1 MSVNLNI
8 GVNANMPNVGGM
20 PENQGQKVGNNHA
33 PNADAEN
40 NLAIPDEGH
49 LPGPVLMHGSVGEPY
64 VAPPG
69 LKDYLNAAIEDR
81 YTAGNFFMGM
91 AKTIGRT
98 FMNLCHAVKCLFC
111 PSLNARDAASFDVG
125 VYNPA
130 GKLTNGAGWKGDYEN
145 RENVHESGV
154 FALLKKNFP
163 EKEAKPPAP
172 VEYTPQEIG
181 AAFGLRGEVKVAKF
195 SANEVNFIRSG
206 EFSLQDIKQDPG
218 LQDCWFLSTLS
229 SVLAS
234 CGREPLMNI
243 IHVPPD
249 VENSDGI
256 MEPPDH
262 AFVKLG
268 KDVYKVPL
276 GEVQT
281 VGGDKSVS
289 NSKPWVKLLETAMQM
304 HLIKT
309 SGGSITEGNVR
320 MSYRNSKDGFAALF
334 GVSRSHAQESV
345 IGGAPGSS
353 ASFEDVA
360 KLFSAHRPIVLGSKD
375 GVGASLSTGISPG
388 HAVAVL
394 DVDTSRGPGKGL
406 VTVLD
411 PYGHTRVIQ
420 EKHLS
425 NFVMVSALP
434 EKGLSKDAMNDAG
447 IDDDSFNIPDKYKWP
462 DDSVVIDRIANP
474 NYEGEL
480 NDPVHNNNERN
491 NVHVGNG
498 NNENGQYE
506 DAGNDDF

>member
-304 HLIKT
+304 HLVNT
-309 SGGSITEGNVR
+309 STTIDEKSVR
-320 MSYRNSKDGFAALF
+320 MSYRNSQDGFAALF
-334 GVSRSHAQESV
+334 GVSRGHAQESV
-345 IGGAPGSS
+345 IGGTSS
-353 ASFEDVA
+353 STASLA
-360 KLFSAHRPIVLGSKD
+360 ILKKFSKGHRPVVLGSKD
-375 GVGASLSTGISPG
+375 GVGAALGTGISPG

-394 DVDTSRGPGKGL
+394 DVDSEKRQ

-411 PYGHTRVIQ
+411 PYGHTRLLQ
-420 EKHLS
+420 EKDLS
-425 NFVMVSALP
+425 NFIMVAALP
-434 EKGLSKDAMNDAG
+434 ERGRNKDDMNNEG
-447 IDDDSFNIPDKYKWP
+447 IDDGDRNIPDKYKWP
-462 DDSVVIDRIANP
+462 DESVIIDRIGD
-474 NYEGEL
+474 NYPGKL
-480 NDPVHNNNERN
+480 NDPVE
-491 NVHVGNG
+491 GG
-498 NNENGQYE
+498 NNAGGAGQGQAQYV
-506 DAGNDDF
+506 DTAADDF